1 MTRFPGEARTDA
13 SITLS
18 PVYPA
23 GASYIGGER
32 GLSLR
37 FPRFIRIREDKG
49 VDEATTA
56 EELAEMYRRQ
66 MERPPPPAG
75 GLPIRPQSDGEDE
88 VGDAADA

>member
-1 MTRFPGEARTDA
+1 MPSELPRSYRTDP

-66 MERPPPPAG
+66 MERPPPVG
-75 GLPIRPQSDGEDE
+75 DLPIRPQSDGEE
-88 VGDAADA
+88 EGGAEDA

>member
-1 MTRFPGEARTDA
+1 M
-13 SITLS
+13 
-18 PVYPA
+18 YPA

-66 MERPPPPAG
+66 MERPPPAE
-75 GLPIRPQSDGEDE
+75 LPIRPQSDEEEE
-88 VGDAADA
+88 VADAEP

>member
-1 MTRFPGEARTDA
+1 MSIPFPGVARTDP

-66 MERPPPPAG
+66 MERPPPVG
-75 GLPIRPQSDGEDE
+75 ELPIRPQSDGEE
-88 VGDAADA
+88 EGGDADDA